1 MTAVIATVGPSLA
14 DNLVALA
21 LTAVV
26 VGYLVLVLVF
36 PERF

>member
-1 MTAVIATVGPSLA
+1 MSAVIATVGASLA

-21 LTAVV
+21 LTVVV

>member
-1 MTAVIATVGPSLA
+1 MTGPLATIGASLG

-21 LTAVV
+21 LMAVV
-26 VGYLVLVLVF
+26 LVYLVLVLVF

>member
-1 MTAVIATVGPSLA
+1 MSVMFADIGASLA

-21 LTAVV
+21 LTVV
-26 VGYLVLVLVF
+26 ILVYLVLVLVF